1 MKVGIMTF
9 WWSDDNYGQL
19 LQCYALQKYLKTL
32 GHDPYLIRYK
42 WYSDVRKNPLPIR
55 LLKALNPAFLY
66 KYFKKKKDKAKIKI
80 EAANNPRYFDEF
92 RNRYINQSETLFSS
106 LQQLQQNPPPADIYV
121 VGSDQVWNFWNNPVR
136 RFRNIIHA
144 YFLDFGSPE
153 TKRISCAASW
163 GTTNIKQEYIKEIS
177 PLLEKFDYVGVREE
191 SGINLCKQCGVDS
204 PKWDSDPTQLLPAE
218 TYRVLYRENHIRKQK
233 NKYLLLYALNN
244 KCELDIPAIYNFAQ
258 ERNLEVIYIT
268 GNGTVDKHP
277 KYFATIPE
285 WLYLIDNAEYVIT
298 NSFHCCVFSILFNK
312 QFAALPLN
320 GKHAGMNSRM
330 DSLFKR
336 YKIEPRFIVANDF
349 SILDKKYTVNSE
361 TCNIKNYF
369 T

>member
-19 LQCYALQKYLKTL
+19 LQCYALQKYLQNI

-55 LLKALNPAFLY
+55 ILKALNPAFMF
-66 KYFKKKKDKAKIKI
+66 KYLKKKKNKAKIKI
-80 EAANNPRYFDEF
+80 EVANNPRYFDDF
-92 RNRYINQSETLFSS
+92 RKRYITQSKTLFSS
-106 LQQLQQNPPPADIYV
+106 LQQLQQNPPPADIYI

-153 TKRISCAASW
+153 TKRISFAASW
-163 GTTNIKQEYIKEIS
+163 GVKKISQEYIKEIS
-177 PLLEKFDYVGVREE
+177 PLLAKFDYVSVREE
-191 SGINLCKQCGVDS
+191 SGIDLCKQCGVDA
-204 PKWDSDPTQLLPAE
+204 KWLADPTMFLSADV
-218 TYRVLYRENHIRKQK
+218 YRKLYKENQMNNMPQGKYLVLY
-233 NKYLLLYALNN
+233 AVNN
-244 KCELDIPAIYNFAQ
+244 NSKFDIQAVYDFAKSKK
-258 ERNLEVIYIT
+258 LEVIYIT
-268 GNGTVDKHP
+268 GNGTVDKYP
-277 KYFATIPE
+277 KYFATIPQ

-312 QFAALPLN
+312 QFAALALN
-320 GKHAGMNSRM
+320 GKHAGMNSRL
-330 DSLFKR
+330 DSLFKH
-336 YKIEPRFIVANDF
+336 YKIEPRFIIANDF
-349 SILDKKYTVNSE
+349 SILDKKYTASSE